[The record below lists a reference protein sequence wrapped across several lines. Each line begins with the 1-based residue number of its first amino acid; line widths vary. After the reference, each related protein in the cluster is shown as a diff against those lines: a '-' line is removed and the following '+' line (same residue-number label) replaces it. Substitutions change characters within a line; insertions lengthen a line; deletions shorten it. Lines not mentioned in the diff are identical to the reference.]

1 VLLRESR
8 IRNPCMAESEGIE
21 QLEPGESGASSKVL
35 DQARVVSSRYEKGS
49 ELSADYTPCDIK

>member
-1 VLLRESR
+1 
-8 IRNPCMAESEGIE
+8 MAESEGIE

-49 ELSADYTPCDIK
+49 ELSADYTPCDIE